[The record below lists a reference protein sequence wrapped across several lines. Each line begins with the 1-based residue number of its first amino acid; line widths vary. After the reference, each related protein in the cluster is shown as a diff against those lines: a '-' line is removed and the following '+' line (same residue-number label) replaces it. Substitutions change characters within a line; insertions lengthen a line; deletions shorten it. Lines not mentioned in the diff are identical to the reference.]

1 MINIVLFCSTGLS
14 TNLLVKKMEQ
24 AAKEKDLMIKV
35 ASYPESVMKKYIDG
49 ADVVLVGPQ
58 VRHALLEIKEVCD
71 EHHVPMEAISV
82 RDYGTMDGEKILSQ
96 ALRLFSLHHP
106 EEALEEL

>member
-14 TNLLVKKMEQ
+14 TSLLVKKIEQ
-24 AAKEKDLMIKV
+24 AAKEKDLRINV
-35 ASYPESVMKKYIDG
+35 DSYPESVMKKYISG

-58 VRHALLEIKEVCD
+58 VRHALFEIKEVCD
-71 EHHVPMEAISV
+71 AQKVPLEAISTK
-82 RDYGTMDGEKILSQ
+82 DYGAMDGEKILTQ

-106 EEALEEL
+106 EDVPEE